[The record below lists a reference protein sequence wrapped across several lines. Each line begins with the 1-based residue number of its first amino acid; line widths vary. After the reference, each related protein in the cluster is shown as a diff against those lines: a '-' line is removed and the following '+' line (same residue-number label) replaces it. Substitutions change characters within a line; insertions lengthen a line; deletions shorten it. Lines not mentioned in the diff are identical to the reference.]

1 MQLWNVMQK
10 HQKYLSKCNNNVWCE
25 QVFDFI
31 FHNRSIHVLHI
42 VQFQI
47 LNIRQKINVK
57 KNWPKWKKT

>member
-10 HQKYLSKCNNNVWCE
+10 HQKYLGKCNNNVWCE
-25 QVFDFI
+25 QVFDLI
-31 FHNRSIHVLHI
+31 FHNRSIQVLHI